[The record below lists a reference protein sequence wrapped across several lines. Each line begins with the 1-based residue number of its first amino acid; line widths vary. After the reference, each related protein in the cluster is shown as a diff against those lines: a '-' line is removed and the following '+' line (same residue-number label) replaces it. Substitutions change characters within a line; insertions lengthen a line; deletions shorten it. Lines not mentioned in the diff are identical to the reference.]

1 MSSNGMAIVM
11 MMAMVGS
18 FVSVIGGS
26 SSLVALVN
34 EKFID
39 IDALDFLLIPGWG
52 KPKTGTPPGS
62 GGTTAP
68 TSGQH
73 CLDTVATACK
83 SADSFTSTHTVEAHD
98 ACVTTTMAECIT
110 NGGTRTSANGTYPSD
125 CSVGGRIECVNLRG
139 SARKT
144 CIDKY
149 RKNCTGSTPSGS
161 TPSKNVLVKKGTKC
175 ATLFEDD
182 QFNGAKYDITT
193 DVDATAKDQVV
204 KTVNDISELGVKG
217 LSSIVFEKGFQGNL
231 CSKKYMSGE
240 CFWHDKNWANFGTM
254 NDKYQSLEIHYKGE

>member
-1 MSSNGMAIVM
+1 
-11 MMAMVGS
+11 MVVVTHAS
-18 FVSVIGGS
+18 WASTVWVE
-26 SSLVALVN
+26 VN
-34 EKFID
+34 ESAD
-39 IDALDFLLIPGWG
+39 LHA
-52 KPKTGTPPGS
+52 
-62 GGTTAP
+62 
-68 TSGQH
+68 
-73 CLDTVATACK
+73 VATVSRQCCPLVGA
-83 SADSFTSTHTVEAHD
+83 V
-98 ACVTTTMAECIT
+98 VPPLP
-110 NGGTRTSANGTYPSD
+110 GGVPVFGFPHP
-125 CSVGGRIECVNLRG
+125 GIK
-139 SARKT
+139 RKT